1 MPQARKVI
9 NMIKLE
15 NTVTPSPEQWQATIR
30 GARNP
35 MNSWGKSDSQFWPGN
50 MRIGEN
56 DLDLMKRL
64 IKAGT
69 DHSKFMRF
77 LSVMV
82 DITAPLYWWSEY
94 DTYKV
99 GTVANSCSKMH
110 KLMSKPFEMS
120 DFSFDKL
127 PGFKNEIKQFRPEID
142 EESEIWKK
150 IDDDY
155 EVSDKGRIRHGMRV
169 LSGSVHKDNYIL
181 VTLHRKQQPI
191 HRIVAKAFIPNPDNK
206 PEVNHIDGNKMNNAT
221 NNLEWVTSSENQ
233 THAMKNGLQPK
244 PVSTYK
250 GKFTSEQRNEIK
262 RLWDSGEISRRQ
274 LARMYGVSHTCICDI
289 INDKYKYAESVNTFE
304 ESARPVIDM
313 LNELRDSYLNCDDKA
328 SKKHIWYTIIQLLPS
343 SYNQKRT
350 VMLNYAVLRNIYH
363 ARAGHKLDEWQQFR
377 EWIETLP
384 YSELITMDS
393 VTKSNKDKIAEL
405 CEILKSDKL
414 IREAFCGSVASALYE
429 IPDGVDLSV
438 QEIAERITNRVV
450 GDENG
455 SN

>member
-1 MPQARKVI
+1 
-9 NMIKLE
+9 MIKIE
-15 NTVTPSPEQWQATIR
+15 NTVTPSPEQWKATIR
-30 GARNP
+30 GTRNP
-35 MNSWGKSDSQFWPGN
+35 MNSWGKSDSQFWPGH

-77 LSVMV
+77 LPVMV
-82 DITAPLYWWSEY
+82 DITAPLYWWKEF

-99 GTVANSCSKMH
+99 GTVANSCSTMH
-110 KLMSKPFEMS
+110 KIQAQEFTLD
-120 DFSFDKL
+120 DFSCEHLDIRTKALLEEIIKALNDYRELYIEYNPDDF
-127 PGFKNEIKQFRPEID
+127 EIKGCP
-142 EESEIWKK
+142 
-150 IDDDY
+150 
-155 EVSDKGRIRHGMRV
+155 
-169 LSGSVHKDNYIL
+169 
-181 VTLHRKQQPI
+181 
-191 HRIVAKAFIPNPDNK
+191 
-206 PEVNHIDGNKMNNAT
+206 
-221 NNLEWVTSSENQ
+221 
-233 THAMKNGLQPK
+233 
-244 PVSTYK
+244 
-250 GKFTSEQRNEIK
+250 
-262 RLWDSGEISRRQ
+262 
-274 LARMYGVSHTCICDI
+274 
-289 INDKYKYAESVNTFE
+289 
-304 ESARPVIDM
+304 
-313 LNELRDSYLNCDDKA
+313 
-328 SKKHIWYTIIQLLPS
+328 SKKDIWWQMIQLLPS

-393 VTKSNKDKIAEL
+393 VPKSNKDKIADL
-405 CEILKSDKL
+405 SEILKSDKL

>member
-15 NTVTPSPEQWQATIR
+15 NTVTPSPEQWEATIR
-30 GARNP
+30 GTRNP
-35 MNSWGKSDSQFWPGN
+35 MNSWGKSDSQFWPGH

-64 IKAGT
+64 VKAGT

-77 LSVMV
+77 LPVVV
-82 DITAPLYWWSEY
+82 DIIAPLYWFKEF

-99 GTVANSCSKMH
+99 GTVANSCSTMH
-110 KLMSKPFEMS
+110 KIQDKEFTLD
-120 DFSFDKL
+120 DFSYEHLDIRTKALLDETIKALNDYRKL
-127 PGFKNEIKQFRPEID
+127 YIGYNPDDFEIKGCP
-142 EESEIWKK
+142 
-150 IDDDY
+150 
-155 EVSDKGRIRHGMRV
+155 
-169 LSGSVHKDNYIL
+169 
-181 VTLHRKQQPI
+181 
-191 HRIVAKAFIPNPDNK
+191 
-206 PEVNHIDGNKMNNAT
+206 
-221 NNLEWVTSSENQ
+221 
-233 THAMKNGLQPK
+233 
-244 PVSTYK
+244 
-250 GKFTSEQRNEIK
+250 
-262 RLWDSGEISRRQ
+262 
-274 LARMYGVSHTCICDI
+274 
-289 INDKYKYAESVNTFE
+289 
-304 ESARPVIDM
+304 
-313 LNELRDSYLNCDDKA
+313 
-328 SKKHIWYTIIQLLPS
+328 SKKDIWWQMIQLLPS

-350 VMLNYAVLRNIYH
+350 VLLNYAVLRNIYH

-384 YSELITMDS
+384 YSELITVDFAP
-393 VTKSNKDKIAEL
+393 KSNKDKIADL
-405 CEILKSDKL
+405 SEILKSDKL